1 MNIRI
6 ISPSGAIESL
16 FIEGAKQHLLSL
28 GWNITEGQ
36 YARGKSGRFA
46 ATDAQRLSDLRDA
59 LADPSVD
66 VILCS
71 RGGYGMQRIIDR
83 VGTITKPIIGF
94 SDITELH
101 MLAGLNAQPS
111 LHAIMCKHMAQHET
125 KDDVFAQTIAAIEG
139 QPLHYNVAAHPL
151 NRPGTAEGVLLGGNL
166 SVIYGLQGTPYDLN
180 SIIRSSNITKPLLVL
195 EDIGERHYHID
206 RMMNN
211 LRLSG
216 VLEQIGGLIVGQFT
230 DCEDDESMGETLYET
245 IARYTQPYNYP
256 VLFNFPTG
264 HVEHNM
270 PLWLNKKAELIVN
283 TDGGMLRQD

>member
-1 MNIRI
+1 M
-6 ISPSGAIESL
+6 
-16 FIEGAKQHLLSL
+16 
-28 GWNITEGQ
+28 
-36 YARGKSGRFA
+36 
-46 ATDAQRLSDLRDA
+46 
-59 LADPSVD
+59 
-66 VILCS
+66 
-71 RGGYGMQRIIDR
+71 
-83 VGTITKPIIGF
+83 
-94 SDITELH
+94 
-101 MLAGLNAQPS
+101 
-111 LHAIMCKHMAQHET
+111 
-125 KDDVFAQTIAAIEG
+125 
-139 QPLHYNVAAHPL
+139 
-151 NRPGTAEGVLLGGNL
+151 
-166 SVIYGLQGTPYDLN
+166 
-180 SIIRSSNITKPLLVL
+180 L

-283 TDGGMLRQD
+283 TDGGILRQD

>member
-6 ISPSGAIESL
+6 ISPSGAIESQ
-16 FIEGAKQHLLSL
+16 FIEGAKKRLLSL
-28 GWNITEGQ
+28 GWHITEGQ
-36 YARGKSGRFA
+36 YARSKSGRFA

-66 VILCS
+66 MILCS
-71 RGGYGMQRIIDR
+71 RGGYGMQRIIDK
-83 VGTITKPIIGF
+83 VGTINKPIIGF

-139 QPLHYNVAAHPL
+139 KTLHYNVAPHSL

-166 SVIYGLQGTPYDLN
+166 SVLYGLQGTPYDLN